1 MIMPRGQQRLL
12 LPAKPWFIVL
22 SLLLA
27 LFVDML
33 PIGPAPA
40 MPQVAAV
47 VLVFWNVHQSRRIG
61 VGWAFLLGLLVDV
74 SHGAVL
80 GQHALAYA
88 GLAFT
93 AVSLHRRL
101 LWLGVLEQALQVLPL
116 FAMAHLVMVGAR
128 LAVGGMAPSPWML
141 LAPVL
146 EAMLWPL
153 ASALLLAPQRR
164 APSQDAHRPL

>member
-40 MPQVAAV
+40 MPQVLAAV

-80 GQHALAYA
+80 GQHALAYT
-88 GLAFT
+88 GLILPRSACT
-93 AVSLHRRL
+93 GGCCGSACSNRRCKCC
-101 LWLGVLEQALQVLPL
+101 PC
-116 FAMAHLVMVGAR
+116 
-128 LAVGGMAPSPWML
+128 SPWRI
-141 LAPVL
+141 
-146 EAMLWPL
+146 W
-153 ASALLLAPQRR
+153 
-164 APSQDAHRPL
+164 